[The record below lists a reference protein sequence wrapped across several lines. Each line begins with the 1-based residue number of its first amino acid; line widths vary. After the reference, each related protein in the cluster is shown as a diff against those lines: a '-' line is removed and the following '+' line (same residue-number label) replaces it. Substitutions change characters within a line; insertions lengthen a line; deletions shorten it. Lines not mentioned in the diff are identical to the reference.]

1 MEPKTTKKPSRK
13 LVVFKREL
21 PFYLML
27 IIFFPLPL
35 TLPIPT
41 FYFLIPN
48 CSNFSPCFLTPNFS
62 GGSQWPTLFYFPA
75 MVRRGAMIWRCAA

>member
-41 FYFLIPN
+41 FYFLIPKA
-48 CSNFSPCFLTPNFS
+48 TPHN
-62 GGSQWPTLFYFPA
+62 PRL
-75 MVRRGAMIWRCAA
+75 AA

>member
-1 MEPKTTKKPSRK
+1 MEPKPTKKPSRK

-41 FYFLIPN
+41 FYFLIPKA
-48 CSNFSPCFLTPNFS
+48 TPHNS
-62 GGSQWPTLFYFPA
+62 RL
-75 MVRRGAMIWRCAA
+75 AA

>member
-13 LVVFKREL
+13 LVVFKRDL
-21 PFYLML
+21 PCYLML

-41 FYFLIPN
+41 FYFLIPKA
-48 CSNFSPCFLTPNFS
+48 TPHNS
-62 GGSQWPTLFYFPA
+62 RL
-75 MVRRGAMIWRCAA
+75 AA